1 MTRINTF
8 FRNASELREELLE
21 RAELEEL
28 RDLDATIDEAKTRAA
43 IRKVFGS
50 TKPESK
56 LGVKKFSA
64 YLSKL
69 KGVDMTD
76 EERELVAETIQR
88 ITANTDLEVWARD
101 KEGNLKPVTVGTME
115 RSTKD
120 GRRFRI
126 REVGRTGHKL
136 STGLRLPELVAS
148 G

>member
-101 KEGNLKPVTVGTME
+101 KAGNLKPVTVSTTA
-115 RSTKD
+115 RSNNVGK
-120 GRRFRI
+120 RFYI
-126 REVGRTGHKL
+126 RETGRTGRKV
-136 STGLRLPELVAS
+136 SSAMKLPELVA
-148 G
+148 GG